1 MSVAANSARLRRIA
15 EGILDLPTLPTVVAK
30 IVELVDNP
38 RTNASTLARLIS
50 SDPALTARML
60 KLANSAYYG
69 FPRRIGTINLAIV
82 VLGFNT
88 VRDLA
93 ISASL
98 VERFNLAYEGGD
110 LQTDFWEHSV
120 CTAVAARMVQRL
132 GPAGA
137 VGEAFVAGLL
147 HDIGRLIIAR
157 YLPDEFER
165 VRKETETSQRS
176 LWNVELEV
184 LGMSH
189 SEVGGLLCRRWNL
202 PEPISDAVTWHHLPL
217 QRRDSDPLTC
227 IVHFSEY
234 LAHRMGRNP
243 HQEGRLQP
251 LEEGVASALELRRN
265 AAGEAD
271 MVWYLERFQEEMER
285 AGTFR
290 DLVLGKQP
298 KAVNDAS

>member
-110 LQTDFWEHSV
+110 LQTDFWEHSI
-120 CTAVAARMVQRL
+120 CTAVAARMVQRQ

-147 HDIGRLIIAR
+147 HDIGRLVVAR
-157 YLPDEFER
+157 YLPEEFER
-165 VRKETETSQRS
+165 VRRDTEESQRP
-176 LWNVELEV
+176 LWQVELEV

-202 PEPISDAVTWHHLPL
+202 PEPIAEAVTWHHHPL
-217 QRRDSDPLTC
+217 KRSETDPLTC
-227 IVHFSEY
+227 IVHFAEY
-234 LAHRMGRNP
+234 LAHRLSRNP

-251 LEEGVASALELRRN
+251 LEEGIANALELRRT

-271 MVWYLERFQEEMER
+271 MIWYLERFQDEMGR
-285 AGTFR
+285 AESFR
-290 DLVLGKQP
+290 DLVLGKSI
-298 KAVNDAS
+298 KDAER